1 MTELLLSVSVLLLAV
16 IVALAARLR
25 RQERDARVAGE
36 QRDRISAAEAA
47 ALEGEKALQAEI
59 LDSVDQGVILFDDV
73 LGPKLANRAARRM
86 LGVRGESLPA
96 RLASGGVLSLARRAI
111 VEGAVTQEVVSI
123 WPGRRRLHVRAA
135 PRPDE
140 GGAIVVMQDVT
151 DELRTQ
157 QVRRQFVANASHEL
171 KSPVASLEALSE
183 AILHAVQDD
192 PPAATRFATRLISE
206 AERLGR
212 LVTDLLDL
220 SRLEDPTN
228 ISTTPIDLS
237 NVVKNLLGETQAAA
251 RNKQMTITA
260 QISADTWIRGD
271 NHQLSL
277 MIRNLLDNAVR
288 YTPERGSV
296 SVDVFREGHDVV
308 VSVTDTG
315 IGIPLAS
322 QARVFERFYRINDDR
337 SRETGGTGLGLSIVK
352 HVAELHGGHVG
363 LQSELGEGSVFTV
376 RLPALSSANGN
387 SQATPSNR
395 VAGRPMNPS
404 GKE

>member
-1 MTELLLSVSVLLLAV
+1 M
-16 IVALAARLR
+16 
-25 RQERDARVAGE
+25 
-36 QRDRISAAEAA
+36 
-47 ALEGEKALQAEI
+47 
-59 LDSVDQGVILFDDV
+59 
-73 LGPKLANRAARRM
+73 
-86 LGVRGESLPA
+86 
-96 RLASGGVLSLARRAI
+96 ARRAI
-111 VEGAVTQEVVSI
+111 VDGTVTQEVVSI

-135 PRPDE
+135 PLSDD

-183 AILHAVQDD
+183 AILHAVHED
-192 PPAATRFATRLISE
+192 PPAATRFATRLVSE

-237 NVVKNLLGETQAAA
+237 NVVKNLLEDTQTAA
-251 RNKQMTITA
+251 RAKQMSITA
-260 QISADTWIRGD
+260 QISADAWIRGD
-271 NHQLSL
+271 DHQLNL

-296 SVDVFREGHDVV
+296 SIDVFREGHDVV
-308 VSVTDTG
+308 VRVTDTG
-315 IGIPLAS
+315 IGIPLAA

-376 RLPALSSANGN
+376 RLPALASANGN
-387 SQATPSNR
+387 AHEMASKR
-395 VAGRPMNPS
+395 VTGSRMDL
-404 GKE
+404 

>member
-1 MTELLLSVSVLLLAV
+1 MTELLLGASVLLFVVV
-16 IVALAARLR
+16 IALAALLR
-25 RQERDARVAGE
+25 RQAHGAKAIREQVERT
-36 QRDRISAAEAA
+36 SAAETA
-47 ALEGEKALQAEI
+47 ALEGERALQSEI
-59 LDSVDQGVILFDDV
+59 LDFVDQGVILFDEV

-86 LGVRGESLPA
+86 LGVRGESLPP
-96 RLASGGVLSLARRAI
+96 RLTSEGIVSLARRSI
-111 VEGAVTQEVVSI
+111 VEGTITQEVVSI

-135 PRPDE
+135 PRSDE

-151 DELRTQ
+151 DELRTH

-183 AILHAVQDD
+183 AILHAVKDD
-192 PPAATRFATRLISE
+192 PPAATRFATRLVSE
-206 AERLGR
+206 ADRLGR

-237 NVVKNLLGETQAAA
+237 NVVKKLLEDTQPTA
-251 RNKQMTITA
+251 RAKQMGLTA

-271 NHQLSL
+271 DHQLSL
-277 MIRNLLDNAVR
+277 MIRNLLDNAIR

-308 VSVTDTG
+308 VRVTDTG
-315 IGIPLAS
+315 IGIPLAA

-376 RLPALSSANGN
+376 RLPGLAAANGN
-387 SQATPSNR
+387 TQATPSKPR
-395 VAGRPMNPS
+395 PGGR
-404 GKE
+404 

>member
-237 NVVKNLLGETQAAA
+237 NVVKNLLDETQAAA